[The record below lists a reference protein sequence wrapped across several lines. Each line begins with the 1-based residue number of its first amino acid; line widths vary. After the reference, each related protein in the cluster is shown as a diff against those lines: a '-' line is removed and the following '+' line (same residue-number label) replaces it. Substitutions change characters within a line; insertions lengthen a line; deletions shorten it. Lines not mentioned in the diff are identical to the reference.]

1 MSPEKKTN
9 ESDRGAGVATAGD
22 PTHQLSVQGRLR
34 GTGADRVRLQAWARS
49 TTAPHR
55 LVLRSQIVLHLLDG
69 RSQVRV
75 ARLLGVSRDTV
86 CRWERRFAAEGADA
100 LRHDRPGRGRRPGR
114 NTTHVARV
122 IEALRTAPE
131 GSWSVRRLAAHVGIS
146 AASVQRIWRDV
157 ERRDA
162 QSGCLS
168 GQIVSRDT
176 RAAESFAGKDLAPVG
191 RDLVRRSTVSQE
203 ESSCR

>member
-1 MSPEKKTN
+1 MN
-9 ESDRGAGVATAGD
+9 A
-22 PTHQLSVQGRLR
+22 QGRLR
-34 GTGADRVRLQAWARS
+34 GTEADRARLQAWARS

-69 RSQVRV
+69 RSQVSV

-86 CRWERRFAAEGADA
+86 CRWERRFAVEGVDA

-114 NTTHVARV
+114 NATHVARV
-122 IEALRTAPE
+122 VEALRTSPT

-157 ERRDA
+157 ERRGA
-162 QSGCLS
+162 QSESLS

-176 RAAESFAGKDLAPVG
+176 RAVASLAGKDLASRG

-203 ESSCR
+203 ESPCR